1 MRTQLVVFCP
11 HTFDDFQHI
20 VFFRFRRIQC
30 MHSKTVGNFLA
41 ARFGNFL
48 HMRMNGNDEVF
59 SFNTLGDHFTSFFSW
74 HAHCHYTVAGMPIA
88 ITRSDISSRVSS
100 SRGRGAVR
108 ADERVKSLL
117 TSPGHTT
124 QTFMWAGSSWQ
135 NIAHTQYAMLA
146 GRVNAQPPTDIAQ

>member
-59 SFNTLGDHFTSFFSW
+59 SFNTLGDHFTSFFNW
-74 HAHCHYTVAGMPIA
+74 HAHCHYTVGHLKPGFVKPGAWRCPGRRAGQ
-88 ITRSDISSRVSS
+88 V
-100 SRGRGAVR
+100 AVNKPR
-108 ADERVKSLL
+108 
-117 TSPGHTT
+117 THHTNLHVGG
-124 QTFMWAGSSWQ
+124 QFMAQ